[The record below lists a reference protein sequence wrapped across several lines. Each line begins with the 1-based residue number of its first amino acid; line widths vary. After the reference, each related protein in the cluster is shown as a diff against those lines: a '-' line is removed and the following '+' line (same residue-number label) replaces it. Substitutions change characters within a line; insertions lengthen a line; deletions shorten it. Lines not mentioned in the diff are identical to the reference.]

1 MKHKF
6 SKSLMWI
13 PALLLTAASVLS
25 GCSQGG
31 SAGESGQKVINIYQG
46 KVEISDQLQ
55 EMKKVYEAS
64 HPGVVLNIQ
73 SVGGGTDYA
82 ASLKSRFSAGAQP
95 DIFTIG
101 GFQERDLW
109 LEYLED
115 LSDQPWTQHMDQV
128 AKDPMSADGKLYGFP
143 LNYEGYGFLYNKD
156 IFKKAGVTE
165 IPKTLSQLE
174 EAAKKIQDAGY
185 TPFVNAY
192 AEWWVLGNHNVNVP
206 FARQDD
212 PDAFMKALNDGTAD
226 MASNKVF
233 DGWLALLDLT
243 LKYGNANPL
252 TTDYNTQMSTFANGK
267 AAMTQQGNWVQPTLD
282 GINPDLNVGMMPM
295 PISDDAQANDK
306 LFVGVPTYWV
316 VSKNSPVKKEA
327 KELLDWMAGTPE
339 GQEFLTKK
347 FQFIPAFNNIKAA
360 PEDIGPLGGDLTK
373 YIEEGK
379 VLNWYF
385 QQLPIGT
392 PQDYANL
399 MQSYI
404 AGRDTREQ
412 LLERMQAS
420 YDNLKVR

>member
-1 MKHKF
+1 MFGKK
-6 SKSLMWI
+6 LMLL
-13 PALLLTAASVLS
+13 PALILSAAAALS
-25 GCSQGG
+25 GCTSGG
-31 SAGESGQKVINIYQG
+31 SAGAAGDKVINIYQG

-55 EMKKVYEAS
+55 EMKELYESS
-64 HPGVVLNIQ
+64 HPGVKLNIQ

-115 LSDQPWTQHMDQV
+115 LSDQPWVQHMDQV
-128 AKDPMSADGKLYGFP
+128 SKDPMTVDGKLYGFP

-156 IFKKAGVTE
+156 IFKEAGVTE
-165 IPKTLSQLE
+165 IPKTLTEL
-174 EAAKKIQDAGY
+174 EAAAEKIKAAGY

-212 PDAFMKALNDGTAD
+212 PDAFMQALNDGSAD
-226 MASNKVF
+226 IAGNEIF
-233 DGWLALLDLT
+233 NGWLDLLDLT
-243 LKYGNANPL
+243 LKYGQANPL

-295 PISDDAQANDK
+295 PISDDAEANDK
-306 LFVGVPTYWV
+306 LYVGVPIYWV
-316 VSKNSPVKKEA
+316 VNNSSPVKEEA
-327 KELLDWMAGTPE
+327 KELLDWMASSPE
-339 GQEFLTKK
+339 GQQFLTEK
-347 FQFIPAFNNIKAA
+347 FQFIPALNNVEAN
-360 PEDIGPLGGDLTK
+360 PDDIGPLGAELTK
-373 YIEEGK
+373 YIGDDK
-379 VLNWYF
+379 ALGWYF

-392 PQDYANL
+392 PQDYSSL

-412 LLERMQAS
+412 LLKNLQAS

>member
-1 MKHKF
+1 MLKRK
-6 SKSLMWI
+6 LMLL
-13 PALLLTAASVLS
+13 PALLLTAAAALS

-31 SAGESGQKVINIYQG
+31 STGGAGEKVINIYQG
-46 KVEISDQLQ
+46 KVEISNQLA
-55 EMKKVYEAS
+55 EMKQVYEES
-64 HPGVVLNIQ
+64 HPGVTLNIQ

-115 LSDQPWTQHMDQV
+115 LSDQPWVQNMDQV
-128 AKDPMSADGKLYGFP
+128 AKDPMSANGKLYGFP

-156 IFKKAGVTE
+156 IFKEAGITE
-165 IPKTLSQLE
+165 IPKTLSELE
-174 EAAKKIQDAGY
+174 QAAQKIEEAGY

-212 PDAFMKALNDGTAD
+212 PEAFLKSLDDSNAD
-226 MASNKVF
+226 IRSNEIF
-233 DGWLALLDLT
+233 AGWLDLLDLT

-252 TTDYNTQMSTFANGK
+252 TTDYNTQMSTFANGQ

-295 PISDDAQANDK
+295 PISEDPEANDK

-316 VSKNSPVKKEA
+316 INKNSPVKKEA
-327 KELLDWMAGTPE
+327 KELLEWMATSPE
-339 GQEFLTKK
+339 GQEFLTTK
-347 FQFIPAFNNIKAA
+347 FQFIPAFNNIQGD
-360 PEDIGPLGGDLTK
+360 PEGIGKLGADLTQ

-404 AGRDTREQ
+404 AGRDTRDEMLKNLQ
-412 LLERMQAS
+412 TS

>member
-1 MKHKF
+1 MSIKKRM
-6 SKSLMWI
+6 LL
-13 PALLLTAASVLS
+13 PALALAVTTALS
-25 GCSQGG
+25 GCAQGG
-31 SAGESGQKVINIYQG
+31 SAGEAGNKIINIYQG

-55 EMKKVYEAS
+55 EMKQLYEES
-64 HPGVVLNIQ
+64 HPGVTLNIQ

-82 ASLKSRFSAGAQP
+82 ASLKSRFSAGAKP
-95 DIFTIG
+95 DIFTIS

-115 LSDQPWTQHMDQV
+115 LSDQPWVANMDQV
-128 AKDPMSADGKLYGFP
+128 SKDPMSADGKLYGFP

-174 EAAKKIQDAGY
+174 EAAQKIEKAGY

-206 FARQDD
+206 FARQKD
-212 PDAFMKALNDGTAD
+212 PEAFMQALDDGNAD
-226 MASNKVF
+226 IVNNEVF
-233 DGWLALLDLT
+233 DGWLDLLDLT
-243 LKYGNANPL
+243 LKYGGANPL
-252 TTDYNTQMSTFANGK
+252 TTDYNTQMSTFANGE

-295 PISDDAQANDK
+295 PISENAEENDK

-316 VSKNSPVKKEA
+316 INKDSPVKEEA

-339 GQEFLTKK
+339 GQQFLTEK
-347 FQFIPAFNNIKAA
+347 FQFIPAFTNIEAD
-360 PEDIGPLGGDLTK
+360 PEDMGPLGTDLTT
-373 YIEEGK
+373 YIDEGK
-379 VLNWYF
+379 ALNWYF

-412 LLERMQAS
+412 LQENLQAS

>member
-1 MKHKF
+1 MS
-6 SKSLMWI
+6 SKKRMLL
-13 PALLLTAASVLS
+13 PALALAVTAALS
-25 GCSQGG
+25 GCTQGG
-31 SAGESGQKVINIYQG
+31 SAGEAGSKTINIYQG

-55 EMKKVYEAS
+55 EMKQVYEKS
-64 HPGVVLNIQ
+64 HPGVTLNIQ

-95 DIFTIG
+95 DIFTIS

-115 LSDQPWTQHMDQV
+115 LSDQPWVAHMDQV
-128 AKDPMSADGKLYGFP
+128 SKDPMSAEGKLYGFP

-156 IFKKAGVTE
+156 IFKEAGVTE
-165 IPKTLSQLE
+165 IPKTLSELE
-174 EAAKKIQDAGY
+174 DAAKKIKDAGY

-212 PDAFMKALNDGTAD
+212 PEAFMTKLDEGSAD
-226 MASNKVF
+226 IVNNKIF
-233 DGWLALLDLT
+233 DGWLDLLDLT

-252 TTDYNTQMSTFANGK
+252 TTDYNTQMSTFANGE

-316 VSKNSPVKKEA
+316 INKDSPVKEEA

-339 GQEFLTKK
+339 GQQFLTEK
-347 FQFIPAFNNIKAA
+347 FQFIPAFNHIKTNT
-360 PEDIGPLGGDLTK
+360 EEIGPLGSDLIA
-373 YIEEGK
+373 YIQDGK
-379 VLNWYF
+379 ALNWYF

-392 PQDYANL
+392 PQDYANQ

-412 LLERMQAS
+412 LLNNLQAS